1 MQTTCF
7 LQVLEECEDVSAVVS
22 GGVMEGQEGEDA
34 DLQAELD
41 QLLDTEPHHHMAE
54 EMEQDGEFSFS
65 Y

>member
-1 MQTTCF
+1 
-7 LQVLEECEDVSAVVS
+7 
-22 GGVMEGQEGEDA
+22 MEGQEGEEA

-41 QLLDTEPHHHMAE
+41 QLLDKQPYNRIE